1 MTWKEALET
10 KRARWALIFSVAV
23 LLMMVFYMPTFY
35 KNIIGPKNG
44 FFLNDPLLKLFTPRD
59 FSLPIFFTIYLTVIH
74 TLATSF
80 RKPSVVIIGLTTYC
94 TVTLLRMLAM
104 YMVTLE
110 PPTGMIL
117 LVDPVTAA
125 LVYPD
130 SNFAKDL
137 FFSGHVSTMMVLVVI
152 ERSRLARLLKML
164 GTSMVGLLL
173 AWQQVHYTLDL
184 VVAPFV
190 TIAVFMVVRK
200 ILAMDGDGSIP
211 TKMAE
216 NPF

>member
-1 MTWKEALET
+1 MTWKEALKM
-10 KRARWALIFSVAV
+10 KRARWALMFSLAV

-44 FFLNDPLLKLFTPRD
+44 FFLDDPFLKLFTPRD
-59 FSLPIFFTIYLTVIH
+59 WSVPIFLIIYLTVIH
-74 TLATSF
+74 TLASSF
-80 RKPSVVIIGLTTYC
+80 RKPSLVIIGLTTYC
-94 TVTLLRMLAM
+94 TVTVLRMLAM

-152 ERSRLARLLKML
+152 EQNRLSRLVKILA
-164 GTSMVGLLL
+164 TSAVALLL

-184 VVAPFV
+184 VVAPLV
-190 TIAVFMVVRK
+190 TIAVFISVKK
-200 ILAMDGDGSIP
+200 ILALGGNEP
-211 TKMAE
+211 VQTKMA
-216 NPF
+216 